1 MSVAARLVA
10 LVNRYDNL
18 CRPAN
23 AERAMTPHDAMSQLF
38 SQGQKRYDPA
48 LLSTF
53 VRMMGVYPP
62 GSVVQ
67 LTDDRW
73 AVVESVNAAR
83 PLKPR
88 VSIHVPGVPSDEAPM
103 LDLASEPSIG
113 IRRSV
118 PVSQLPRDLQEAL
131 APRAR
136 SSWFF
141 ESADVD
147 QPAHKEC
154 DTCH

>member
-67 LTDDRW
+67 LTDDRF
-73 AVVESVNAAR
+73 AVVESVSAAR
-83 PLKPR
+83 PLKPK
-88 VSIHVPGVPSDEAPM
+88 VTVAAEPGADDAVLM
-103 LDLASEPSIG
+103 LDLAQQPGGLRELL
-113 IRRSV
+113 
-118 PVSQLPRDLQEAL
+118 LPR
-131 APRAR
+131 PRQA
-136 SSWFF
+136 WFF
-141 ESADVD
+141 EMDEGAPEESPDD
-147 QPAHKEC
+147 IWH
-154 DTCH
+154 

>member
-1 MSVAARLVA
+1 
-10 LVNRYDNL
+10 
-18 CRPAN
+18 
-23 AERAMTPHDAMSQLF
+23 
-38 SQGQKRYDPA
+38 
-48 LLSTF
+48 
-53 VRMMGVYPP
+53 MMGVYPP

-88 VSIHVPGVPSDEAPM
+88 VSVHTPGQPSDEAPM
-103 LDLASEPSIG
+103 LDLATEPSIG

-118 PVSQLPRDLQEAL
+118 PVAQLPRELQESL

-141 ESADVD
+141 ESADGEGS
-147 QPAHKEC
+147 AERAKER

>member
-1 MSVAARLVA
+1 MSVAAPLVA

-18 CRPAN
+18 CRPSN

-67 LTDDRW
+67 LTDDRF
-73 AVVESVNAAR
+73 AVVESVSAAR
-83 PLKPR
+83 PLKPK
-88 VSIHVPGVPSDEAPM
+88 VTVAAEPGADDAVLM
-103 LDLASEPSIG
+103 LDLAQQPALG
-113 IRRSV
+113 IRRSL
-118 PVSQLPRDLQEAL
+118 PAAQLPGGLRELL
-131 APRAR
+131 LTRPRQA
-136 SSWFF
+136 WFF
-141 ESADVD
+141 EKDEEAPDESPDD
-147 QPAHKEC
+147 IWH
-154 DTCH
+154 

>member
-67 LTDDRW
+67 LTDDRY
-73 AVVESVNAAR
+73 AVVESVSARVRSSPRCRCTIPPAAR
-83 PLKPR
+83 N
-88 VSIHVPGVPSDEAPM
+88 
-103 LDLASEPSIG
+103 
-113 IRRSV
+113 RR
-118 PVSQLPRDLQEAL
+118 R
-131 APRAR
+131 
-136 SSWFF
+136 
-141 ESADVD
+141 
-147 QPAHKEC
+147 
-154 DTCH
+154 